1 MLYIFFL
8 FLNGIIKKIMNWYLK
23 VLRQYADFSG
33 RARRKEYWMFTLFN
47 TIFLIVAIIVDNVIK
62 LTLPGVLPYGILYF
76 ICAFAVLIPG
86 LAVSVRRLHD
96 VGKSGWMILI
106 SLIPIV
112 GSIWL
117 LVLLVTESDPYE
129 NAYGQNPKSGNAYEL
144 NTDTEKTKNALDIL
158 VFISI
163 AYWFVVNSV
172 NFLIQKLV
180 ESWYNTPMIYFQVG
194 SNIIF
199 AIIPVIIAL
208 SVRNKNLKIIAIIL
222 SALIS
227 INILY
232 ANLDWLYRELKNPDI
247 LF

>member
-144 NTDTEKTKNALDIL
+144 NTDTEKTRNALDIL

>member
-1 MLYIFFL
+1 
-8 FLNGIIKKIMNWYLK
+8 MNWYLK

-144 NTDTEKTKNALDIL
+144 NTDTEKTRNALDIL

-194 SNIIF
+194 SSIIF

>member
-112 GSIWL
+112 GSLWL

-180 ESWYNTPMIYFQVG
+180 EGWYNTPMIYFQVG

-199 AIIPVIIAL
+199 AVIPIIIAL
-208 SVRNKNLKIIAIIL
+208 SVRNKNLQIIAIIL

-232 ANLDWLYRELKNPDI
+232 TNLDWLYRELK
-247 LF
+247 

>member
-1 MLYIFFL
+1 
-8 FLNGIIKKIMNWYLK
+8 MNWYLK

>member
-1 MLYIFFL
+1 
-8 FLNGIIKKIMNWYLK
+8 MNWYLK

-144 NTDTEKTKNALDIL
+144 NTDTEKTRNALDIL

>member
-144 NTDTEKTKNALDIL
+144 NTDTEKTRNALDIL

-194 SNIIF
+194 SSIIF